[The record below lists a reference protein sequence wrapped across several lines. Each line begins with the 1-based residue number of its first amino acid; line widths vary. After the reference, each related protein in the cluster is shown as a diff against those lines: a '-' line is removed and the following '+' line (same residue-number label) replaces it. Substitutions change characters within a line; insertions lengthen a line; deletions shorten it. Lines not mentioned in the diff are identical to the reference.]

1 MNPYIVKTPLFMY
14 RNDERLCAFAEE
26 HNVECIHTIDDINE
40 YAKLEDAFEAILEQ
54 FKSGR
59 FTFDRVRGFFTVQQ
73 IEYLNTDNSDLC
85 TDFFVS
91 LAEYI
96 DIAFI
101 SRRKVEIFT
110 KETLQED
117 GISDLEYR
125 VLKFA
130 VSNEMFNDF
139 HVHVYEPTKQD
150 IENEDKI
157 IIAFVEY
164 ACNLED
170 ETTAAERLEEF
181 KSNLAIVRSER
192 EDLILTDLPPYNLSW
207 AVGKCEAG
215 NPVFFGINIGVLDD
229 IKKVVSW

>member
-1 MNPYIVKTPLFMY
+1 MKPYIVKTPSFMY

-26 HNVECIHTIDDINE
+26 QNVECIHTIDINE
-40 YAKLEDAFEAILEQ
+40 NATLEDTFEAILEQ
-54 FKSGR
+54 FKTGR
-59 FTFDRVRGFFTVQQ
+59 FTFDGARGFFTVQQ
-73 IEYLNTDNSDLC
+73 IEYLNSDNSRLC
-85 TDFFVS
+85 TDFFVN

-110 KETLQED
+110 KETLQKD
-117 GISDLEYR
+117 DASDLGYR
-125 VLKFA
+125 ILKIA
-130 VSNEMFNDF
+130 VSNEMSGDF

-150 IENEDKI
+150 FENEDKI
-157 IIAFVEY
+157 ILAFVEY

-192 EDLILTDLPPYNLSW
+192 EDLILTDLPPDNLSW
-207 AVGKCEAG
+207 AVGKCQEG
-215 NPVFFGINIGVLDD
+215 KPDFFEKNIGVLDD